1 MTTNEVR
8 EVLKASPFTPFSL
21 RLVDGSTVRID
32 HPEFALLPPGRRAIA
47 IFPKDEGSGGLRYFD
62 VGLVSAWNWTSRSR
76 PARSGTPQKRPSER
90 ARGPGS
96 RILGAG

>member
-8 EVLKASPFTPFSL
+8 EVLRASPFTPFSL

-62 VGLVSAWNWTSRSR
+62 VGLVVGLELDEPK
-76 PARSGTPQKRPSER
+76 PAGQVR
-90 ARGPGS
+90 AEGPDE
-96 RILGAG
+96 

>member
-62 VGLVSAWNWTSRSR
+62 VGLVVGLELDEPK
-76 PARSGTPQKRPSER
+76 PAGQVRDVPEE
-90 ARGPGS
+90 AE
-96 RILGAG
+96 

>member
-62 VGLVSAWNWTSRSR
+62 VGLVVGLELDEPKPAGQVRSV
-76 PARSGTPQKRPSER
+76 PEESE
-90 ARGPGS
+90 
-96 RILGAG
+96 

>member
-62 VGLVSAWNWTSRSR
+62 VGLVVGLELDEPR
-76 PARSGTPQKRPSER
+76 PA
-90 ARGPGS
+90 GPV
-96 RILGAG
+96 REDAEE

>member
-8 EVLKASPFTPFSL
+8 EVLKVSPFTPFSL

-62 VGLVSAWNWTSRSR
+62 VGLVVGLELDEPK
-76 PARSGTPQKRPSER
+76 PAGQVRGVPEESE
-90 ARGPGS
+90 
-96 RILGAG
+96 

>member
-62 VGLVSAWNWTSRSR
+62 VGLVVGLELDEPK
-76 PARSGTPQKRPSER
+76 PAGQVRDVPEESE
-90 ARGPGS
+90 
-96 RILGAG
+96 